1 MLSYILL
8 YSGGGHRGTTSR
20 LPLQFFPASRLPVP
34 FLPNLPPPTKSYN
47 FAKNWPK
54 MAEKWVKVIFQDH
67 GVNENYLNMKF
78 QAKLMQ
84 RSRENDQKPNFWKF
98 AYKKFS
104 DFSAEIGLRH
114 FSTLITG
121 RRHRMEPPIALV
133 MGIPTSQTFFPSNPA
148 SHTCFLPTSRLLVI
162 ITLWP
167 PASLLEN
174 SLSRPPTSQMNF
186 KSPPAPSPDFG
197 QYPASQIHCP
207 PCVTDNW
214 VSYVSRQHRDN
225 CK

>member
-1 MLSYILL
+1 MFIYETHCNREQ
-8 YSGGGHRGTTSR
+8 GGGHRGTTSR

-98 AYKKFS
+98 AYKKNS

-133 MGIPTSQTFFPSNPA
+133 MGIPTSQTFFS
-148 SHTCFLPTSRLLVI
+148 
-162 ITLWP
+162 
-167 PASLLEN
+167 
-174 SLSRPPTSQMNF
+174 F
-186 KSPPAPSPDFG
+186 KSRIPHLFFTNIPPPRNH
-197 QYPASQIHCP
+197 YVMASRIP
-207 PCVTDNW
+207 PRKF
-214 VSYVSRQHRDN
+214 S
-225 CK
+225 